1 MGNYGRKHELTANVD
16 AFPQGKSPYGVYNMS
31 GNVFEWVNDWYDPN
45 YYKTTKTTLNP
56 TGPQAGVFL
65 SDTGTYVDRIAV
77 GKKRVIRGGS
87 WYAPVESVTTTHR
100 FWNDPMNN
108 SYGVGLGFRCARS
121 IDYDSLLQAR
131 TFYMD
136 ALINMGAEK
145 YPQAM
150 KSIEKALSKD
160 ASNPEY
166 LKLKEMIGKQVR

>member
-1 MGNYGRKHELTANVD
+1 MESITCQEMFLSGSMTGMIQIIIKPQRQSLIQQVLKQ
-16 AFPQGKSPYGVYNMS
+16 AF
-31 GNVFEWVNDWYDPN
+31 
-45 YYKTTKTTLNP
+45 
-56 TGPQAGVFL
+56 FL

-121 IDYDSLLQAR
+121 IDNDSLLQAR

-166 LKLKEMIGKQVR
+166 LKLKEMIGKQVGNNYLSQAKEAGSRTFLLG